1 MGTTVTIPS
10 NTGSQQGYIVAVP
23 AFTQTPGIDPCY
35 TIQLLIGST
44 TTVLASAMHKLVDTT
59 QSSIKITLL
68 EWIDSDAKVLLSL
81 GRVTH

>member
-44 TTVLASAMHKLVDTT
+44 TTVQASAMRKLVDTT
-59 QSSIKITLL
+59 QSEIKIAFP
-68 EWIDSDAKVLLSL
+68 EWNHSDTKVQLSL
-81 GRVTH
+81 GYATH